1 VNQSGF
7 YQFDVSLEVEA
18 TSNKGVVYVWFR
30 KNGNDIALSSRSNTI
45 TNGDVFA
52 VSSTLQ
58 VSLAANDWVEV
69 VWAKS
74 AAGIQLKAN
83 ATPVVGPSVASALL
97 SVGQIQL

>member
-7 YQFDVSLEVEA
+7 YQFDISLEVEA

-30 KNGNDIALSSRSNTI
+30 KNGNDIPKSSRSNTI
-45 TNGDVFA
+45 TNGDVFSI
-52 VSSTLQ
+52 SSTIQ
-58 VSLAANDWVEV
+58 VSLNANDWIEV
-69 VWAKS
+69 VWAAS
-74 AAGIQLKAN
+74 ASGIQLKAN

>member
-7 YQFDVSLEVEA
+7 YQFNVSLEVEA

-69 VWAKS
+69 VWAAS